1 MRNQKGITLIA
12 LVVTIIVLLI
22 LAGISVA
29 MLTGNNG
36 LITQANKAKIANAEG
51 AIRDAVVLAVSAYRA
66 ENYNQNQSTLSI
78 TGENI
83 KADMEETLGD
93 DYTVTPSG
101 QNIEVTGGDLGSATT
116 TVVLAT
122 NGTITSIT
130 TAD

>member
-93 DYTVTPSG
+93 DYTVTPEG

>member
-83 KADMEETLGD
+83 QADMEETLGD
-93 DYTVTPSG
+93 EYTITPEG

>member
-78 TGENI
+78 TGQNI
-83 KADMEETLGD
+83 KADIEETLGD

>member
-51 AIRDAVVLAVSAYRA
+51 AIRDAVVLAVSAYRT

>member
-83 KADMEETLGD
+83 QADMEETLGD
-93 DYTVTPSG
+93 DYTVTPEG